1 MRNKLA
7 VLLAFFTASACS
19 PNLAEQQRASL
30 PSPVAT
36 SDHPL
41 AGFWKD
47 GHCDDE
53 FGLSIAPA
61 GEGLYSVSF
70 CGPGGCFEPGT
81 YRPNTPI
88 VGDPDYQ
95 VIDSNTL
102 GIGTRNGGFQR
113 YSRCPVEP
121 NSSIKPKPSA

>member
-1 MRNKLA
+1 MRIWML
-7 VLLAFFTASACS
+7 VLMLVSFTVACTS
-19 PNLAEQQRASL
+19 SHTNQPQRSSL
-30 PSPVAT
+30 PPPTAT
-36 SDHPL
+36 ESHPY

-61 GEGLYSVSF
+61 GQGLYSVSF

-95 VIDSNTL
+95 VIGSNTL
-102 GIGTRNGGFQR
+102 GISTQDGEFQQ
-113 YSRCPVEP
+113 YSRCP
-121 NSSIKPKPSA
+121 IGGT